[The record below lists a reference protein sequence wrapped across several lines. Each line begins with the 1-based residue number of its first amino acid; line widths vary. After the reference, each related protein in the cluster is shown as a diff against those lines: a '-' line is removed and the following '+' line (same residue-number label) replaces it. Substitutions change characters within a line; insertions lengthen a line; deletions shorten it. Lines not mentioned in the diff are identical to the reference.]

1 MTLQNSENI
10 LKAQTCVT
18 EKARQGDSL
27 SAALFKLILERI
39 IKEAGISITRLMFHK
54 KYRRQSKEELVR
66 VSEEKGLE
74 INQEKT

>member
-10 LKAQTCVT
+10 LNAQICVT